1 MQQLRFEPTQV
12 IVTNVNL
19 RRELHGEDKKLAVD
33 LNIRAEVAPAIIDS
47 LIFGQHEKI
56 EKLLYSGSDLR
67 KAAGLSTI
75 KFDTVF
81 DKHMIVLNW
90 SVDDEKALKFKDVKI
105 SKFVAE
111 PKEGGM
117 VELAF
122 QINIQPSPEQYIFLC
137 KGYEYEHWD
146 LECIGAAQGDLL
158 ESAKGAEEDHN
169 YGQEQE
175 SDAGEQVETESSTE
189 SETEEEAVEE
199 AEEES
204 NVVGHIYPVTDNS
217 QHQQ

>member
-1 MQQLRFEPTQV
+1 MQQLRFEPTHV
-12 IVTNVNL
+12 TVTNVNL
-19 RRELHGEDKKLAVD
+19 RRELHGDDKKLAVD

-56 EKLLYSGSDLR
+56 EKLLYSGTDLR

-81 DKHMIVLNW
+81 DKHMIMLNW
-90 SVDDEKALKFKDVKI
+90 AVDDDKAMKFKEVKI
-105 SKFVAE
+105 GKFVAE

-158 ESAKGAEEDHN
+158 ESDKGAEEEQDD
-169 YGQEQE
+169 GQEEE
-175 SDAGEQVETESSTE
+175 SDTGEQVDIESAADTEPDAVE
-189 SETEEEAVEE
+189 ETEEET
-199 AEEES
+199 
-204 NVVGHIYPVTDNS
+204 NVVGHIYPVTENS
-217 QHQQ
+217 QKPQ